1 MKSLN
6 KFFIVSASLALL
18 LSACGSNEEA
28 STQEKS
34 QQVQQEDEASVSEE
48 QSDSKDSQA
57 NKEPEETESNDVES
71 KGELTPD
78 KEEPV
83 VEEKTNENVKE
94 KPSNEKSST
103 ESPEDKEQTE
113 VTKEEQ
119 EAKPAEEQKPTE
131 EQKDAASNEK
141 PKEEQPVENPEVQDK
156 ELVQSDNQEYAIKVL
171 EGYELAA
178 EEPGRDTVMYKE
190 DGSQFMRIELLS
202 DISEKQAVEVVK
214 QTAMAVDPNASQKAS
229 VPAEGKLANAE
240 WYEAKSNDVNVQV
253 IVTKGTKPV
262 KITIFS
268 KSAEQTD
275 KFIEMANTI
284 Q

>member
-71 KGELTPD
+71 KGEVTPD

-119 EAKPAEEQKPTE
+119 EAKPAEEQK
-131 EQKDAASNEK
+131 DAVSNEK

-171 EGYELAA
+171 EGYELAG

-240 WYEAKSNDVNVQV
+240 WYEAKSNDMNVQV

>member
-71 KGELTPD
+71 KGEVTPD

-119 EAKPAEEQKPTE
+119 EAKPAEEQK
-131 EQKDAASNEK
+131 DAVSNEK

>member
-28 STQEKS
+28 ATQEKS
-34 QQVQQEDEASVSEE
+34 QQVQQANEKTVSEE
-48 QSDSKDSQA
+48 QSDSKESQT
-57 NKEPEETESNDVES
+57 NKESEETESNDVES
-71 KGELTPD
+71 KGEATLD
-78 KEEPV
+78 KEEPA
-83 VEEKTNENVKE
+83 VEEKTSKE
-94 KPSNEKSST
+94 ATERPLT
-103 ESPEDKEQTE
+103 ESPEDREQAE
-113 VTKEEQ
+113 VT
-119 EAKPAEEQKPTE
+119 KPTE
-131 EQKDAASNEK
+131 EQNDAASNEK
-141 PKEEQPVENPEVQDK
+141 SAEEQPEENSEVQDK

-171 EGYELAA
+171 EGYELAG

-202 DISEKQAVEVVK
+202 DVSEKQAVEVVK
-214 QTAMAVDPNASQKAS
+214 QTAMAVDPNAVQKAS
-229 VPAEGKLANAE
+229 VPAEGKIANAE
-240 WYEAKSNDVNVQV
+240 WYEAESNDMNVQV

-262 KITIFS
+262 KITIFA

>member
-1 MKSLN
+1 VKSLN

-71 KGELTPD
+71 KGEVTPD

-119 EAKPAEEQKPTE
+119 EAKPAEEQK
-131 EQKDAASNEK
+131 DAVSNEK

-171 EGYELAA
+171 EGYELAG

-240 WYEAKSNDVNVQV
+240 WYEAKSNDMNVQV

>member
-71 KGELTPD
+71 KGEVTPD

-119 EAKPAEEQKPTE
+119 EAKPAEEQK
-131 EQKDAASNEK
+131 DAVSNEK
-141 PKEEQPVENPEVQDK
+141 PKEEQLVENPEVQDK

-240 WYEAKSNDVNVQV
+240 WYEAKSNDMNVQV

>member
-48 QSDSKDSQA
+48 QSDSKGSQA

-71 KGELTPD
+71 KGEVTPD

-103 ESPEDKEQTE
+103 ASSEDKEQTE
-113 VTKEEQ
+113 VTKGEQ
-119 EAKPAEEQKPTE
+119 EAKPAE

-141 PKEEQPVENPEVQDK
+141 PKEEQPVENPEVQEK

>member
-71 KGELTPD
+71 KGEVTPD

-119 EAKPAEEQKPTE
+119 EAKPAEEQK
-131 EQKDAASNEK
+131 DAVSNEK
-141 PKEEQPVENPEVQDK
+141 PKEEQLVENPEVQDK

-171 EGYELAA
+171 EGYELAG

-240 WYEAKSNDVNVQV
+240 WYEAKSNDMNVQV

>member
-1 MKSLN
+1 VKSLN

-71 KGELTPD
+71 KGEVTPD

-119 EAKPAEEQKPTE
+119 EAKPAEEQK
-131 EQKDAASNEK
+131 DAVSNEK
-141 PKEEQPVENPEVQDK
+141 PKEEQLVENPEVQDK

-240 WYEAKSNDVNVQV
+240 WYEAKSNDMNVQV